1 MKAII
6 EKELCNPVD
15 GQIVGPMYH
24 VYGVSESGSKE
35 LIETIDG
42 DIKEAARLAE
52 RTIDLSELEVAYK
65 KDPAAFQS
73 TVYPTPLDNVLS
85 LESKHKSEADMLYK
99 DIDMCIRDLIDA
111 RITHNE
117 HLESECIMRMETL
130 MVQTQQYLSFE
141 KQNV

>member
-6 EKELCNPVD
+6 EKELCNPDD

-24 VYGVSESGSKE
+24 VYGVSEDGSKE

-52 RTIDLSELEVAYK
+52 RTIDLSEIEVAYK
-65 KDPAAFQS
+65 KDPEAFQS
-73 TVYPTPLDNVLS
+73 TVFPLHTFENTML
-85 LESKHKSEADMLYK
+85 LEVGHKNEGEMLYK
-99 DIDMCIRDLIDA
+99 EIDTCIHDLIDA
-111 RITHNE
+111 RITGDI
-117 HLESECIMRMETL
+117 HLENECIHRMETL

-141 KQNV
+141 KNN

>member
-73 TVYPTPLDNVLS
+73 TVYPTSLDNVLS
-85 LESKHKSEADMLYK
+85 LESKHKNEADMLYK
-99 DIDMCIRDLIDA
+99 DIDMCIHDFSGKTGSGSGYIILRGLQA
-111 RITHNE
+111 
-117 HLESECIMRMETL
+117 MRRAVSGSL
-130 MVQTQQYLSFE
+130 R
-141 KQNV
+141 